1 MNAHS
6 LPVASAETR
15 SRRLRLPR
23 RRSLTSA
30 LAALV
35 VGLGGTSAA
44 AMPGA
49 THHGA
54 FLDPLHKVTT
64 IASTVPANGDL
75 NPYGTVVV
83 PKSIGALH
91 KNNVLVSNFNNA
103 ANEQG
108 TGTTIVQVNP
118 NGSVSQFARI
128 NPSRLPSPCTGGI
141 GLTTALSILPGG
153 WVVVGSLPTGDGDVA
168 NAEAGCL
175 LVLDSHG
182 TVRETFTGHGING
195 PWDMTAVSHGDRAD
209 LFVTNVLNGTV
220 AGGGNV
226 VNRGTVLRIAL
237 KLHGDQPPTREKTTK
252 IGSGFAERT
261 DPDALVVGPTGVGL
275 GRDGTLYVA
284 DTVNSRIA
292 AIPDALKRKTSAG
305 TGRTVSAGGA
315 LNGPLGLAIA
325 PNGNILTVNGGDGNI
340 VETTPAGRQVALRQL
355 DSTGTPPGA
364 GALFG
369 LAVAPDRRSVY
380 FVDDATN
387 TLNLLH

>member
-6 LPVASAETR
+6 LSVASTEPR
-15 SRRLRLPR
+15 SRRARLPR
-23 RRSLTSA
+23 RRSLVSA
-30 LAALV
+30 VAALV
-35 VGLGGTSAA
+35 VGIGGTSAA
-44 AMPGA
+44 AG
-49 THHGA
+49 HHGS
-54 FLDPLHKVTT
+54 FLGPLHRVTT
-64 IASTVPANGDL
+64 IASTIPANGDL
-75 NPYGTVVV
+75 NPYGTAVV
-83 PKSIGALH
+83 PKSIGDLH

-108 TGTTIVQVNP
+108 TGTTIVQVHP

-128 NPSRLPSPCTGGI
+128 NPARLPSPCPGGI

-153 WVVVGSLPTGDGDVA
+153 WVVVGSLPTGDGNPA

-220 AGGGNV
+220 AGGGDV

-237 KLHGDQPPTREKTTK
+237 TLHGNKPPTREKTTK

-292 AIPDALKRKTSAG
+292 AIPNALKRKTSAG
-305 TGRTVSAGGA
+305 TGRTVSTGGA
-315 LNGPLGLAIA
+315 LDGPLGLAIA

-340 VETTPAGRQVALRQL
+340 VETTPAGRQVAIRRL

-369 LAVAPDRRSVY
+369 LAVAPDHRSVY